1 MIFRIEPFV
10 CQTERLA
17 EYFSDYR
24 EHFSEDDLRTLALA
38 LETALVDVRAIIL
51 HRMNIRV
58 EVTEGVSRQSDGK
71 PQGGLLDGIGKPR
84 GDAA

>member
-38 LETALVDVRAIIL
+38 LEMALTGVRAIVL

-58 EVTEGVSRQSDGK
+58 EVSEGVLAQSAPK
-71 PQGGLLDGIGKPR
+71 IRGLLDGIGKPS

>member
-38 LETALVDVRAIIL
+38 LEVALVNVRALVL
-51 HRMNIRV
+51 HRMNARV
-58 EVTEGVSRQSDGK
+58 EITERVSRQSDGK
-71 PQGGLLDGIGKPR
+71 PQGGLLDGLKKPS

>member
-1 MIFRIEPFV
+1 MIFRIEPFA
-10 CQTERLA
+10 CQLDRLT

-38 LETALVDVRAIIL
+38 LEGALVDVRAIVL
-51 HRMNIRV
+51 HRMNVRV
-58 EVTEGVSRQSDGK
+58 EISEGVSAQVAAK
-71 PQGGLLDGIGKPR
+71 PQRGLLDGIGKPS

>member
-38 LETALVDVRAIIL
+38 IEAALVGVRAIVL

-58 EVTEGVSRQSDGK
+58 EVTEGVSSQSETK
-71 PQGGLLDGIGKPR
+71 LRGLLDGIGKSG